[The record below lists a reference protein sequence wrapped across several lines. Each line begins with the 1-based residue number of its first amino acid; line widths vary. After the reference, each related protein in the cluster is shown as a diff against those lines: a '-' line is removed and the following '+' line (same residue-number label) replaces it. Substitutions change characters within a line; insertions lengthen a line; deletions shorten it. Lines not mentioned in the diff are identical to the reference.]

1 MRGVEH
7 HAHGSRLQRTM
18 QTGPI
23 QLEGA
28 RAVAPSAGPLGAF
41 YLVSFGALGVYAP
54 YFPLWL
60 EAHGF
65 TGVAMSAI
73 AAVSPAMSFVGPP
86 LAGAWSDAR
95 GARGNLLTLVCAVAS
110 LSMLALSAAEAAG
123 LSHSF
128 AIVLGAVL
136 CYAACRSPVIML
148 ADRIALEHGGN
159 YGRRRVWGSVGF
171 LLAATLCGRWFPE
184 PSWRWIPLVLAA
196 LMAASALAS
205 LRLPRSTSSVR
216 ARSSRAVSSTS
227 DRRRFVAFLLCS
239 ALFSASH
246 SSMDLCASLFFR
258 DLGATGAE
266 IGMLWATGVIA
277 EILLM
282 TSAGGALTLRSET
295 LLVLAYTGGALRWL
309 LTSSLPGPAWAFLT
323 QPLHAVSFG
332 LVWLTSIE
340 HIRRTSSPE
349 TFGTAQGVFMAANAT
364 GGVLGMLVWGPLY
377 ETRGGQTVFLW
388 ATALGATAAVLAFVW
403 LHRAPAASAPSH
415 GA

>member
-1 MRGVEH
+1 
-7 HAHGSRLQRTM
+7 M

-28 RAVAPSAGPLGAF
+28 RAVARSSGPLGAF
-41 YLVSFGALGVYAP
+41 YLLSFGALGIYAP

-65 TGVAMSAI
+65 TGVSMSAI
-73 AAVSPAMSFVGPP
+73 AALSPAMSFVGPP

-95 GARGNLLTLVCAVAS
+95 GARGNLLTLVCALAS

-123 LSHSF
+123 LSQRF
-128 AIVLGAVL
+128 EIVFGAVL
-136 CYAACRSPVIML
+136 VYASCRSPVIML

-159 YGRRRVWGSVGF
+159 YGRRRVWGSIGF
-171 LLAATLCGRWFPE
+171 LLAAMLFGRWFPG

-196 LMAASALAS
+196 MMAASALAS
-205 LRLPRSTSSVR
+205 LRLPRSSSSVR
-216 ARSSRAVSSTS
+216 RSLRAAASLP
-227 DRRRFVAFLLCS
+227 DRRRFIAFLICS

-246 SSMDLCASLFFR
+246 SSIDLCASLFFR

-282 TSAGGALTLRSET
+282 TSAGGALPARSES
-295 LLVLAYTGGALRWL
+295 LLVLAYAGGALRWF
-309 LTSSLPGPAWAFLT
+309 LTSSLPGPEWAFFT
-323 QPLHAVSFG
+323 QPLHAVSFA
-332 LVWLTSIE
+332 LVWLASIE
-340 HIRRTSSPE
+340 HVRRTSSPE
-349 TFGTAQGVFMAANAT
+349 TFGTAQGLFMAANAT

-377 ETRGGQTVFLW
+377 AARGGQSVFLW
-388 ATALGATAAVLAFVW
+388 ATALGAIAALLAFVW
-403 LHRAPAASAPSH
+403 LHRARNPR
-415 GA
+415 